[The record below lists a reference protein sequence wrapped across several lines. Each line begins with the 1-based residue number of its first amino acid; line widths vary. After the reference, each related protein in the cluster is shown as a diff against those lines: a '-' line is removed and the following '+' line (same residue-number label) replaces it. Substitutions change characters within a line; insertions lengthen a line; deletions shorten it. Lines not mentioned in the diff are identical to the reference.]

1 MEIAFLDAM
10 EQRQKFRDGELSPSD
25 VLRAQLKR
33 IERHNGGAS
42 GINALTEYFPEQA
55 MEQARLAD
63 DLYAQARRST
73 VDLPP
78 LLGITVAT
86 KEKHA
91 LAGQSITQG
100 LQCQR
105 DAVAVEDHPIVERLK
120 KAGAIIH
127 ARTTSPEFS
136 CATVTHSPMWGV
148 TRNPWNLTKSP
159 GGSSGGAGAALAAG
173 YTTLATASDIAGST
187 RIPAAFTGT
196 VGYKA
201 PYGRVPGAG
210 FLASDWYRGDGPM
223 GRTVSDVSMMSS
235 VISGRHVS
243 DANSW
248 GSNGVAPLPQLIP
261 EIRTIRFGVSQTL
274 GAFPVSP
281 SVADAFQRTV
291 SMLRETGASVVEVDL
306 PWTTEQVRETFFAHF
321 GQILGPAMAQ
331 IVEGTT
337 DERAPYTDRFIEEAL
352 LAGEKYQLIDSL
364 RMDSQ
369 LNNELN
375 AATAMVDVLLCPTNA
390 VDWLEAE
397 GQYLNGVTVAGQTL
411 EHYWEGHMT
420 SPFNIANRRPAISI
434 PVGVG
439 DEGVPIGL
447 QIVGAP
453 YDERSV
459 FTAAFHL
466 ERLISF
472 DAQERDGM
480 SLSLTSRS

>member
-1 MEIAFLDAM
+1 M
-10 EQRQKFRDGELSPSD
+10 
-25 VLRAQLKR
+25 
-33 IERHNGGAS
+33 
-42 GINALTEYFPEQA
+42 
-55 MEQARLAD
+55 
-63 DLYAQARRST
+63 
-73 VDLPP
+73 
-78 LLGITVAT
+78 
-86 KEKHA
+86 
-91 LAGQSITQG
+91 
-100 LQCQR
+100 
-105 DAVAVEDHPIVERLK
+105 
-120 KAGAIIH
+120 
-127 ARTTSPEFS
+127 
-136 CATVTHSPMWGV
+136 
-148 TRNPWNLTKSP
+148 
-159 GGSSGGAGAALAAG
+159 
-173 YTTLATASDIAGST
+173 
-187 RIPAAFTGT
+187 
-196 VGYKA
+196 
-201 PYGRVPGAG
+201 
-210 FLASDWYRGDGPM
+210 
-223 GRTVSDVSMMSS
+223 
-235 VISGRHVS
+235 
-243 DANSW
+243 
-248 GSNGVAPLPQLIP
+248 
-261 EIRTIRFGVSQTL
+261 
-274 GAFPVSP
+274 SP